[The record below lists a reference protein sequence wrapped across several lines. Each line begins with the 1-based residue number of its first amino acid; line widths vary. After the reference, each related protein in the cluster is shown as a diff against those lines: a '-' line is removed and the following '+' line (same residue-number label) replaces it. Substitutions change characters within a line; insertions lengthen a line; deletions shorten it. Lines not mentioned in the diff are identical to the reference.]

1 MVFTRRSL
9 LSASIASVL
18 GALGVTARTAS
29 AAEKAP
35 GSPRRIAVVFVSKT
49 GHTKSVAEAIRHF
62 TGADVF
68 QVETVEP
75 YPEEYRP
82 ATEVVKA
89 EIEQGI
95 KRPLKPLAIDLSK
108 YDTVILGTPTWWHR
122 PAQPLKTW
130 MESVDL
136 TEKFVLT
143 FSTHGGGGLME
154 VRSEFE
160 SLLPGVKLGT
170 HFLSWGGVRR
180 ASSDVKAWLAENGLV

>member
-49 GHTKSVAEAIRHF
+49 GHTKSVAEAIQHF

-68 QVETVEP
+68 QIETVEP
-75 YPEEYRP
+75 YPEEYRE
-82 ATEVVKA
+82 ATRVVKH
-89 EIEQGI
+89 EIDKGI
-95 KRPLKPLAIDLSK
+95 RRPVKPLAIDLSK
-108 YDTVILGTPTWWHR
+108 YDTVILGTPTWWGR

-130 MESVDL
+130 METVDL
-136 TEKFVLT
+136 SDKFVLT
-143 FSTHGGGGLME
+143 YNSHNTGGVMQTRFQF
-154 VRSEFE
+154 VMM
-160 SLLPGVKLGT
+160 LPGVRMGT
-170 HFLSWGGVRR
+170 HFSTWLGVRKG
-180 ASSDVKAWLAENGLV
+180 SSGVRDWLAENGLV